1 MKKGF
6 TLVELVTT
14 LVILSIIALI
24 VTPNIL
30 VSVKDYKNQ
39 VYDTN
44 IGTIKSATMSWAA
57 DNINDTHFPTD
68 ENTSLLVTID
78 ELIENGSLNEGIVDP
93 VNGGTFDDEDH
104 DTFAIIDCINVVD
117 EITGEIKNSK
127 YIYNVYIS
135 MDDFLEKKAL
145 EYAKENNITGTVII
159 TTSDLINGKYI
170 KEHIYK
176 TDKNNS
182 SKEDISD
189 NKKITI
195 TYNNGKYNIVV
206 K

>member
-44 IGTIKSATMSWAA
+44 IGTIKSATMSWVA

>member
-44 IGTIKSATMSWAA
+44 IGTIKSATMSWVA

-145 EYAKENNITGTVII
+145 EYAKENNITGTVTI

>member
-30 VSVKDYKNQ
+30 VSVRDYKNQ

-44 IGTIKSATMSWAA
+44 IGTIKSATMSWVS

-68 ENTSLLVTID
+68 EKTSLLVTIE
-78 ELIENGSLNEGIVDP
+78 ELIENGSLSEGIVDP

-104 DTFAIIDCINVVD
+104 NTFAIIDCTNIID
-117 EITGEIKNSK
+117 EITKEIKNSK
-127 YIYNVYIS
+127 YTYNVYIS
-135 MDDFLEKKAL
+135 IDDFLEQKAL
-145 EYAKENNITGTVII
+145 EYAKDNNITSEI
-159 TTSDLINGKYI
+159 TINASELEGKYI
-170 KEHIYK
+170 KENIYE
-176 TDKNNS
+176 TDFKGGNKINVF
-182 SKEDISD
+182 D

-195 TYNNGKYNIVV
+195 TYNNEKYNIVV

>member
-78 ELIENGSLNEGIVDP
+78 ELIENGSLNEGIVDS

-145 EYAKENNITGTVII
+145 EYAKENNITGTVTI

-182 SKEDISD
+182 SKKDISD
-189 NKKITI
+189 NTEITI
-195 TYNNGKYNIVV
+195 TYNNGKYNVVV

>member
-145 EYAKENNITGTVII
+145 EYAKENNITGTVTI